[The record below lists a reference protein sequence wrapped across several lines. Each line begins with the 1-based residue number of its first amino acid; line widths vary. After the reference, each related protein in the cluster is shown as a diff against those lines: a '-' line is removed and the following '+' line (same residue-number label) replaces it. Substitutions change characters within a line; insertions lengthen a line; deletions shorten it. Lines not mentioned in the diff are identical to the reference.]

1 MRVPET
7 GATPSSPLT
16 GNAAASYRHARR
28 QCPAVARVVLGW
40 ILLSAVACVS
50 NSQPAAPANAIRIG
64 TVLPFSGERAASG
77 VALES
82 ALRLAIEVVN
92 SAGGLDGRPL
102 WLEVRDSHSDDTR
115 GTANALDILNNDQV
129 PFFIGPEEPTIAYQ
143 ITNTIKAR
151 HMVHLMPGLTSPQF
165 HDPSAKAAWFR
176 LSPSVKYLA
185 CALAKTMLK
194 DGISVAN
201 LVIDPDDYSGTFA
214 TVFDRVFTSQGGT
227 MVPTLR
233 VGANNTTF
241 ADIFEVNGR
250 YGADATVLMTSP
262 RVAAQ
267 FLQEWAVRG
276 KPGKWYLGPTLNNP
290 ELLRNVPVGVMEGM
304 KGVSA
309 DLGGQAALFSAYFE
323 ARTAFVPLTG
333 SNYYFDAVALL
344 ALAVNHGIATSG
356 TIPDPAALKTEM
368 LAVTSAA
375 GEAVAFDQLARGLA
389 LVKSGQKIQYQGA
402 AGTYVLD
409 ALGDSTQTRGSI
421 WQVQGASF
429 VDVDSE
435 QCVPTE
441 VDNGT

>member
-1 MRVPET
+1 MSEP
-7 GATPSSPLT
+7 GATPSSPSL
-16 GNAAASYRHARR
+16 GNAAASYAGTKRRH
-28 QCPAVARVVLGW
+28 PAVTGVVLGW
-40 ILLSAVACVS
+40 LFLSAAACVS
-50 NSQPAAPANAIRIG
+50 NSQPAVPANAIRVG
-64 TVLPFSGERAASG
+64 TLLPFSGERAASG

-82 ALRLAIEVVN
+82 ALRLAIDAVN
-92 SAGGLDGRPL
+92 AAGGLDGRPL

-115 GTANALDILNNDQV
+115 GTANALEILNNDQI

-151 HMVHLMPGLTSPQF
+151 HKVHLMPGLTSPQF
-165 HDPSAKAAWFR
+165 HDPSAQAAWFR

-185 CALAKTMLK
+185 CALAKTMRK
-194 DGISVAN
+194 DGITVAN

-214 TVFDRVFTSQGGT
+214 TVFDRVFTNQGGT
-227 MVPTLR
+227 TVPTLR
-233 VGANNTTF
+233 VGANSTTF
-241 ADIFEVNGR
+241 ENIFEVNGR

-290 ELLRNVPVGVMEGM
+290 ELLRNVPVGVLEGM

-309 DLGGQAALFSAYFE
+309 DLGGQAAEFSAYFE
-323 ARTAFVPLTG
+323 TRTAFPPQTG

-344 ALAVNHGIATSG
+344 ALAVSHGLAASG

-375 GEAVAFDQLARGLA
+375 GEAVAFDQLAHGLA
-389 LVKSGQKIQYQGA
+389 LVRSGQTVQYQGA

-409 ALGDSTQTRGSI
+409 ALGDSTQTRGAI
-421 WQVQGASF
+421 WQVQGTSF

-435 QCVPTE
+435 QCIPTE